1 MAKQD
6 DGKKAK
12 ADSLMN
18 EAARKRVF
26 SKTQS
31 KIANAQIKRGTGEQ
45 VMVLDLRGTTTPVAK
60 DRLKIAADK
69 ERSAM
74 VDEYQA
80 RNLTGA
86 TRAKQP
92 AKMPKPRKSVQTQKK
107 VSPNKDSSY
116 YRKLAKSQ
124 EDSASEMAVKNNPMH
139 MGPFKRSVANKEKA
153 ARLESKN
160 SSAKKK

>member
-6 DGKKAK
+6 GGKKAT

-18 EAARKRVF
+18 EAANKRAF

-45 VMVLDLRGTTTPVAK
+45 VMVLDLRGTTTPTAK
-60 DRLKIAADK
+60 ERLKIAADK

-80 RNLTGA
+80 RKLTGA

-107 VSPNKDSSY
+107 GSPNKDSSY
-116 YRKLAKSQ
+116 YRKLSKAQ
-124 EDSASEMAVKNNPMH
+124 EDSAFQMGMKNNPM
-139 MGPFKRSVANKEKA
+139 GLDVLKRSVKNKEKA

-160 SSAKKK
+160 STAKKK